1 LILARQ
7 DGGSENRRPGAIRW
21 MANLAEIARKDREM
35 KVLVTGGA
43 GFIGSHV
50 VDGLIALGH
59 QVVVVDNLSTGYPEN
74 LNPGAR
80 FYQLDIRSRELLRVF
95 ERERP
100 DIVNHHGAQM
110 SVRVSMQDP
119 LLDAQVNVLGS
130 LNVIEACKAY
140 GVSKLI
146 YISTGGAVYGEP
158 QYLPCDEAH
167 PVNPLCQYGATK
179 HMAEHYLF
187 IYRKLYGLNYTV
199 LRYPNVYGP
208 RQDPFGEA
216 GVVAIFTQQM
226 LGGQPVIINGSGA
239 QERDFV
245 YISDVVRANL
255 LALRS
260 GDGEIINIGWGKG
273 TSVNRIFQTLKA
285 ITSYAINPVYAPAIP
300 GEVFKICL
308 DPSKAKQLLD
318 WQPCVTLKAGLAST
332 VEYFRSHPN
341 HYVAHSFSPADA
353 SDLPAPVQSFDIS
366 HAGSSL
372 RHSLPW
378 EPIACPQPSYP
389 ER

>member
-1 LILARQ
+1 
-7 DGGSENRRPGAIRW
+7 
-21 MANLAEIARKDREM
+21 M

-74 LNPGAR
+74 LNPDAR

-119 LLDAQVNVLGS
+119 QLDAQVNVLGS